1 MESSRPREAP
11 LQRLD
16 EDLVHVFSADELSAT
31 LRGEPEYQN
40 NRHTGI
46 TLMKT
51 DELRVVLAAAE
62 AGATLESHVVRGPA
76 TIFVLEGRL
85 EIETLA
91 RAYRANRGDLVV
103 LPRGETRRIVCSE
116 KSTFLLALSPSASAA
131 IPRRE

>member
-1 MESSRPREAP
+1 MESPRAREAP

-16 EDLVHVFSADELSAT
+16 EDTVHVFSADELSAT
-31 LRGEPEYQN
+31 LRGEPEYRS

-62 AGATLESHVVRGPA
+62 AGATLESHVVHGPA
-76 TIFVLEGRL
+76 TIFVLQGRL
-85 EIETLA
+85 EIETQDRAHRA
-91 RAYRANRGDLVV
+91 RRGDLVV

-116 KSTFLLALSPSASAA
+116 QSTFLLALSPSAPAG
-131 IPRRE
+131 PRA

>member
-1 MESSRPREAP
+1 MESPRAREAP

-16 EDLVHVFSADELSAT
+16 EDTVHVFSADELSAT
-31 LRGEPEYQN
+31 LRGEPEYRC

-51 DELRVVLAAAE
+51 DELRVVLAAAD

-85 EIETLA
+85 EIEMQERTHGA
-91 RAYRANRGDLVV
+91 SRGDLVV

-116 KSTFLLALSPSASAA
+116 ESTFLLALSPSASAG
-131 IPRRE
+131 PTT